1 MQRKNAF
8 GLKYPKVYID
18 LGTKSTASER
28 HRSGVRQDTCLKV
41 LNVGVFSLTCSV
53 DHALGCCCRSGKNVW
68 CAASSGCSTRSGRAH
83 RVDWQA
89 ARRRLFDRNHNAPVT
104 NETQGHQP
112 ACEHKIPY
120 QMLLGD
126 ILAVCAGESP
136 PHDGCTGT
144 VDESIVWASIF
155 TVGLRHYN
163 RTERN

>member
-41 LNVGVFSLTCSV
+41 LYVGVFSLTCSV

-104 NETQGHQP
+104 NETRGHQP
-112 ACEHKIPY
+112 ACEHKIPN
-120 QMLLGD
+120 QMLSVISWLCVLVRVHHTEQLRGWMYRYSRWKHR
-126 ILAVCAGESP
+126 VSEHFYC
-136 PHDGCTGT
+136 C
-144 VDESIVWASIF
+144 F
-155 TVGLRHYN
+155 TPL
-163 RTERN
+163 